1 MLILAGFRLSN
12 CQVLSLPLPKQ
23 LIWDMYGPKLEMIR
37 GYIWSI
43 CGAGMELIWA
53 TTPHIIPIHYI
64 AIVQDYGKYRKL
76 ALIHML
82 AISFYV
88 EMIWEVRF
96 NTTWLAAMENVWD
109 YQLFFL
115 HSKPIPK
122 ER

>member
-76 ALIHML
+76 ALIHMF

>member
-1 MLILAGFRLSN
+1 M
-12 CQVLSLPLPKQ
+12 
-23 LIWDMYGPKLEMIR
+23 IWDMYGPKLELIR
-37 GYIWSI
+37 GYIWST
-43 CGAGMELIWA
+43 CGPGMELIWA
-53 TTPHIIPIHYI
+53 TTPHIIPTHYI

-76 ALIHML
+76 ALIHTF